1 VSSILGTDDVNNPK
15 NLIQAMIKASPN
27 QKDIVM
33 TAAFKLQEEARQEG
47 IKEGIQQEKL
57 EMAKSMLEKDLSIS
71 FIQEVTRLNAYDIE
85 NLKKE

>member
-1 VSSILGTDDVNNPK
+1 
-15 NLIQAMIKASPN
+15 MIKAAPN

-47 IKEGIQQEKL
+47 LKEGIQQEKL

-71 FIQEVTRLNAYDIE
+71 FIQELTRLNAYDIE